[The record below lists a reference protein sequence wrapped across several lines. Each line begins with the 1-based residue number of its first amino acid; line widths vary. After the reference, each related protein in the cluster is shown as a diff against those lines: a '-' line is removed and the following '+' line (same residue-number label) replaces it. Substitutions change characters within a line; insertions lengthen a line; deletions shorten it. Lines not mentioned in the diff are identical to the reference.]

1 MFRYSYIFLITAS
14 LWLTSCERPLDL
26 IPEDQVS
33 EGNFF
38 KTEADFVQALNAA
51 YNPLRVVGPD
61 YYISEMRSDN
71 AHYEHNPAIQGTAV
85 RMRSDIANFTN
96 DASNNY
102 SNQMYYE
109 SYRGISRANIVLGR
123 IDQSALSQEAK
134 DRVKGEALFL
144 RAFYYFKL
152 VRYFGG
158 VPLYLQEVT
167 NEEEAFL
174 PRSPRA
180 EVYAQ
185 IIADA
190 QQAIGLLKA
199 PASFP
204 QSGYATKGAATMLLA
219 DVYATIGQYAEA
231 ETLLLSLGTMGYD
244 LLDNYADV
252 FSTANKNSRESIFE
266 VQFMEGLE
274 AGMQSNFIYIFLPKC
289 YNTGIITFGVPTRN
303 TATDGGGGWN
313 TPTQDLIEAYEP
325 GDPRLEASI
334 GIAEGTYDGS
344 YYFTLE
350 ADKSVV
356 GYQAPEGKV
365 GVPYIKKYLNP
376 HSNPNNTDDNWPVYR
391 YADALL
397 LLAEVQNEQG
407 KTGEALVHLNRVR
420 SRAMPD
426 AVPVTANSQEEL
438 RERILHERRV
448 ELAFENKRWFDL
460 IRSGKAVE
468 TMNAYGAAMK
478 QRYSYLLPASYQ
490 VDENDLRYP
499 LPFAEVGVNPD
510 LANDPDNPA
519 N

>member
-1 MFRYSYIFLITAS
+1 MFRYIYISLIATA
-14 LWLTSCERPLDL
+14 LLFVSCEHALDL

-33 EGNFF
+33 GGNFF
-38 KTEADFVQALNAA
+38 KTEADFTQALNAA
-51 YNPLRVVGPD
+51 YHPLRVVGPD
-61 YYISEMRSDN
+61 YYVSEMRSDN
-71 AHYEHNPAIQGTAV
+71 THYEHNPAIQGTAV
-85 RMRSDIANFTN
+85 TMRSDIANFTN

-109 SYRGISRANIVLGR
+109 SYRGISRANIILGQ

-134 DRVKGEALFL
+134 DRFKGEALFL

-158 VPLYLQEVT
+158 VPLYLQQVT

-180 EVYAQ
+180 EVYNQ
-185 IIADA
+185 IVADA
-190 QQAIGLLKA
+190 RQAIDLLNV
-199 PASFP
+199 PSGFP
-204 QSGYATKGAATMLLA
+204 QSGYATKGSATMLLA
-219 DVYATIGQYAEA
+219 DVYATLGQYG
-231 ETLLLSLGTMGYD
+231 ETEKLLLDLGTMGYD
-244 LLDNYADV
+244 LLNNYADV

-274 AGMQSNFIYIFLPKC
+274 TGMQSNFIYIFLPKC
-289 YNTGIITFGVPTRN
+289 YNTSLITFGVPTRN

-313 TPTQDLIEAYEP
+313 TPTQDLINAYEP
-325 GDPRLEASI
+325 GDPRLETSI

-350 ADKSVV
+350 ADKPVT
-356 GYQAPEGKV
+356 GYEAPVGKV

-407 KTGEALVHLNRVR
+407 KIAEALVHLNKVR
-420 SRAMPD
+420 NRAMPD
-426 AVPVTANSQEEL
+426 ATPLATGSKEVL
-438 RERILHERRV
+438 RELILHERRV

-460 IRSGKAVE
+460 IRADKAVE
-468 TMNAYGAAMK
+468 VMNAYGEAMK
-478 QRYSYLLPASYQ
+478 QQHSYLLPASYQ
-490 VDENDLRYP
+490 VDERKLLYP
-499 LPFAEVGVNPD
+499 LPFAEVGVNPE
-510 LANDPDNPA
+510 LANDPDNL
-519 N
+519 